1 MASMSIV
8 SPPREDNLQSLDL
21 RTEQF
26 GRISMA
32 MIIILVIGVS
42 IWIPIGLTTFYDPIS
57 ERIVFL
63 SALIIY
69 TSSAIAYICLRIRRV
84 QTSVLV
90 LATGI
95 IGAISSVLFITG
107 LIQSGAVLLVYSL
120 PMIVVGLTWG
130 RRGLSFFGLIIIL
143 IVALLTYAHERQIG
157 VWRDSLDSPIA
168 ILMTFAL
175 ALFLIVSILDQFQHN
190 LRMMLKRTLQQEV
203 RLDHLRNSLEQ
214 IVEERTSTL
223 RSALERM
230 QARELA
236 LKETVEELERTQKSV
251 EALSAPILPIL
262 PRVLVLPII
271 GNLSPERAQLV
282 SKNVLRAT
290 YERRA
295 RAVILDITGLP
306 VLDTELAQKLIAT
319 SKAAQLLGTRVAL
332 VGIQPE
338 VAQTLTALQI
348 DFRDLQIYADLESA
362 IENMLAKS
370 RKSKQIILSQH

>member
-1 MASMSIV
+1 
-8 SPPREDNLQSLDL
+8 
-21 RTEQF
+21 
-26 GRISMA
+26 
-32 MIIILVIGVS
+32 MIIILVIGVT
-42 IWIPIGLTTFYDPIS
+42 IWIPIGLTTFSHPIS
-57 ERIVFL
+57 ERVVFL

-69 TSSAIAYICLRIRRV
+69 TSSGIAYLCLHNKRI
-84 QTSVLV
+84 QASILILT
-90 LATGI
+90 TGI
-95 IGAISSVLFITG
+95 IGAISSVLFVTG
-107 LIQSGAVLLVYSL
+107 LIESGAVLLVYSL

-130 RRGLSFFGLIIIL
+130 RRGLGFFGLLVIL
-143 IVALLTYAHERQIG
+143 IVAGLTYAHESQLG
-157 VWRDSLDSPIA
+157 VWRDSLDSPLA

-175 ALFLIVSILDQFQHN
+175 ALFLIVSILDQYQHN
-190 LRMMLKRTLQQEV
+190 LRIMLNKTLQQETS
-203 RLDHLRNSLEQ
+203 LNSLRNSLEE
-214 IVEERTSTL
+214 IVEERTATL
-223 RSALERM
+223 RSALASM
-230 QARELA
+230 QAREKA

-251 EALSAPILPIL
+251 EALSAPILPVL

-282 SKNVLRAT
+282 SKNVLQAT